1 MKYEKPEMEVLQI
14 ELANIVCTSSV
25 IGQATGDG
33 DLNGPYAPDTW

>member
-25 IGQATGDG
+25 TGVIKGTGDSN
-33 DLNGPYAPDTW
+33 DPDAPDEW